1 VCLTCGCTDSPPFQA
16 LETSLAA
23 TRWTHDAEHN
33 LVATIEVAELRTDH
47 STARTPW
54 PVITTGIGNLA
65 ATVQI
70 PSGR

>member
-1 VCLTCGCTDSPPFQA
+1 MDSD
-16 LETSLAA
+16 
-23 TRWTHDAEHN
+23 DAEHN